1 MAAVA
6 AGCTFTGP
14 AYTPTPDPAPSET
27 TAQPLTQEELDQ
39 YNTLFDPIQYS
50 ADDRQVNN
58 PLCSFFTSYY
68 DRPEDLDLEQFL
80 RYFPDDGVVA
90 EGDITQ
96 QENNAEL
103 QSLQAHPLWPF
114 GSATFIPQPIHRYT
128 RETVDQVLE
137 QYAGIT
143 TRDLAHVEYDDLIYL
158 EEYDAWYNFTSDF
171 AAGTFFCDY
180 GTRTGNQV
188 TLYSTPFENG
198 SQNVLELEEI
208 GDGFHI
214 LSHLWKEG

>member
-1 MAAVA
+1 MQ
-6 AGCTFTGP
+6 T
-14 AYTPTPDPAPSET
+14 
-27 TAQPLTQEELDQ
+27 
-39 YNTLFDPIQYS
+39 
-50 ADDRQVNN
+50 
-58 PLCSFFTSYY
+58 
-68 DRPEDLDLEQFL
+68 
-80 RYFPDDGVVA
+80 
-90 EGDITQ
+90 
-96 QENNAEL
+96 
-103 QSLQAHPLWPF
+103 HPLWPF

-188 TLYSTPFENG
+188 TLYSTPFENS